1 MGRESNAQSVV
12 EALGVRIKND
22 ILHRG
27 VSIGLAKMQNRWKG
41 MLDDRGQRRAG
52 MPTRRSLKAV

>member
-41 MLDDRGQRRAG
+41 MLDDGDQRRAG
-52 MPTRRSLKAV
+52 LPVRRS